1 MEESVIHRFETCY
14 DCLWKALRR
23 YLTEEL
29 GIPNAPNSPKPL
41 FRLAF
46 ENNLFP
52 APIERWMDYAN
63 SRINTSHDYDRE
75 KAKACLDIVSDF
87 ISDAAALYKTM
98 SGETWN

>member
-1 MEESVIHRFETCY
+1 
-14 DCLWKALRR
+14 
-23 YLTEEL
+23 
-29 GIPNAPNSPKPL
+29 
-41 FRLAF
+41 
-46 ENNLFP
+46 
-52 APIERWMDYAN
+52 MDYAN